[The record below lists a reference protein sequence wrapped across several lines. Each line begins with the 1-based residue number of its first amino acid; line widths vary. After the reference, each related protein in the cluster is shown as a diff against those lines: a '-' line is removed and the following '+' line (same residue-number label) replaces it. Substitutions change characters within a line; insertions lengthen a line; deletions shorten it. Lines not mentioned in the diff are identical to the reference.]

1 MEPKYSDKVIE
12 LLGIFIL
19 FCAMLPNKNPYMGH
33 KSYRLDRWIV
43 MNVVKGQS
51 ELLKTVLQCFPMFSP
66 HFSIFSYVLPGFP
79 MFLQHFPI
87 FFYVLPCFYNV
98 FPYFSM
104 FSHVLPVFYSIL
116 PFNSRSVARL
126 AVHNHD
132 EKVPGFGAGKFFA
145 QKKPGIL
152 RLKIHVLG
160 SKLPI
165 FPYNRGWSSTQ

>member
-1 MEPKYSDKVIE
+1 MEPKYTDKVIQ

-66 HFSIFSYVLPGFP
+66 HFSIFSIVLPCFP

-87 FFYVLPCFYNV
+87 FSYVCFYHV
-98 FPYFSM
+98 FPYFPI
-104 FSHVLPVFYSIL
+104 FFHVLPVFYSIL
-116 PFNSRSVARL
+116 PFNSRS
-126 AVHNHD
+126 
-132 EKVPGFGAGKFFA
+132 EKVLWCQGWLCTTTTKKFQALKLQVFPH
-145 QKKPGIL
+145 QKKPVTEKG
-152 RLKIHVLG
+152 
-160 SKLPI
+160 
-165 FPYNRGWSSTQ
+165 